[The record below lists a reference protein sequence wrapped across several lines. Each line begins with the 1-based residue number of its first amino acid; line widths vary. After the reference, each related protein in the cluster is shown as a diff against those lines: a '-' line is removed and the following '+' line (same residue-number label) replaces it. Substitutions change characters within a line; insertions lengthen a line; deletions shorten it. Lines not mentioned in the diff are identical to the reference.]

1 MDSTSILA
9 LRCRAVQT
17 ASSRGSPFYSF
28 KLAAMK
34 LTVQPLTP
42 ERWPDLEALFNA
54 KGCSV
59 ARGCWCMFYRRSG
72 SRGPLPKGTTEAQ
85 ANRAALKALVDSG
98 EPPGL
103 IGYHGKVPVG
113 WVSIGPRDDYAKL
126 RRSPVMKP
134 VDDLPVWSI
143 ICFVVPSQYRRQG
156 VARSLLAGAIA
167 YARKR
172 GATLL
177 EAYPVD
183 KPDRSSDDAMW
194 FGAKSMYDAV
204 GFEEVARRKANR
216 PIVRIRAA

>member
-1 MDSTSILA
+1 MPANLA
-9 LRCRAVQT
+9 
-17 ASSRGSPFYSF
+17 F

-156 VARSLLAGAIA
+156 VARSLLDGAIA
-167 YARKR
+167 YAKKR